1 MEAARLWEASELLSD
16 RVRRLRDEYFNYDR
30 RSFHNEILP
39 FSTGTRWDIV
49 YREFEDLA
57 APERVPFMEANAD
70 SLLAMAKKIDLPE
83 DFWRQPLIVRRALFF
98 ERVLQEIPLDILKG
112 ELIVG
117 AQFNTAM
124 SNCLN
129 EEETRDYWA
138 IDEVLFEK
146 SKELIQYGIGCTGA
160 IPSHII
166 QDFPKI
172 LKIGFK
178 GIEEEA
184 KQLLEETDDEEK
196 RSFLTAVIICCR
208 GVRNFANRYGEKA
221 KSLCEAERKSRRRDE
236 LAEISRICDKVPYL
250 PAETFHEAVQSVW
263 FTHMIDMI
271 AEAYPGAGLSY
282 GRLDQML
289 FPYYEEDLQKPLLT
303 RDQAK
308 EILQCF
314 WIKNNYVY
322 DRTPA
327 YARQGITASY
337 GQLITLGGQGEGGKD
352 LTNDLTYLFLDVIG
366 EMNMI
371 EPKTSIRIHQGTPPQ
386 LLTRICKMIQKSQ
399 GSPFLL
405 NFDKMSIEALEKEG
419 LPRREAVNYGIVGCI
434 ENTAQGCDLSGTVD
448 VNINLAKPL
457 ELALNQGKCLVTGKQ
472 LGIRMRSPLEFH
484 SFEQFLKTYKKQLRA
499 MIRKMIEIQNG
510 WDGLRSK
517 YVPCPYLS
525 ATIEGCMKKGK
536 DVRAGG
542 ATYNFITVEGV
553 AISTVADS
561 LAAVKKLV
569 FEDKAITIHELLNA
583 LRSNFEGNEILRQT
597 LINKAPKFGNDNA
610 YVDSIGREISRF
622 WAKEVNKYIS
632 PSTGRRYTAG
642 YLSWNY
648 FIAFGRATAATPDG
662 RKRSEPLSNA
672 VSPVQGRDI
681 NGPTSAV
688 KSVTQYGFD
697 LNPRGASYTITLNPS
712 MLTNDEKL
720 EKLAALLLAYEELGG
735 TSIQFNVIDRETLLD
750 AQRHPQN
757 YQNLLVRV
765 TGYNAYFV
773 TLGRVI
779 QDEIISRTSHSQGF

>member
-1 MEAARLWEASELLSD
+1 MGATKLWEASELLSD
-16 RVRRLRDEYFNYDR
+16 RIKGLRDEYFNYDKR
-30 RSFHNEILP
+30 TFHNEILP
-39 FSTGTRWDIV
+39 FSTGTHWDIV

-70 SLLAMAKKIDLPE
+70 SLLAMAKKISLPE
-83 DFWRQPLIVRRALFF
+83 DFWGQALIVRRALFF
-98 ERVLQEIPLDILKG
+98 ERVLQEIPVDILEE

-117 AQFNTAM
+117 AHFNTAI

-129 EEETRDYWA
+129 EEETRKYRA
-138 IDEVLFEK
+138 IDQELFET

-166 QDFPKI
+166 QDFPKV
-172 LKIGFK
+172 LKMGFK

-184 KQLLEETDDEEK
+184 RQLLQQTGDEEK
-196 RSFLTAVIICCR
+196 RNFLTAIIICCR
-208 GVRNFANRYGEKA
+208 GVRDLANRYAEEA
-221 KSLCEAERKSRRRDE
+221 KSLGETERDSKRREE
-236 LAEISRICDKVPYL
+236 LVEIWRVCHKVPYL
-250 PAETFHEAVQSVW
+250 PAETFHEAIQSVW

-282 GRLDQML
+282 GRLDQFL
-289 FPYYEEDLQKPLLT
+289 FPYYERDLREHLLT
-303 RDQAK
+303 REQAK
-308 EILQCF
+308 EILECF

-337 GQLITLGGQGEGGKD
+337 GQLITLGGKGEGGKD
-352 LTNDLTYLFLDVIG
+352 LTNDLTHLFLDVID

-386 LLTRICKMIQKSQ
+386 LLKRICNMIQKSQ

-419 LPRREAVNYGIVGCI
+419 LPHREAVDYGIVGCI
-434 ENTAQGCDLSGTVD
+434 ENTAQGSDLSGTVD
-448 VNINLAKPL
+448 VNVNLAKPL
-457 ELALNQGKCLVTGKQ
+457 ELALNQGKCILTGEQ
-472 LGIRMRSPLEFH
+472 LGPRARSPLELD
-484 SFEQFLKTYKKQLRA
+484 SFEQFLKAYKKQLRA
-499 MIRKMIEIQNG
+499 MMRKMIDVQNG

-525 ATIEGCMKKGK
+525 ATIQGCMEKGK

-542 ATYNFITVEGV
+542 PKYNFITVEGV
-553 AISTVADS
+553 GISTVADS

-569 FEDKAITIHELLNA
+569 FEDKAVTMQELLDA
-583 LRSNFEGNEILRQT
+583 IRTNFERNEVLRQT
-597 LINKAPKFGNDNA
+597 LINKAPKFGNDDA

-622 WAKEVNKYIS
+622 WAKEVNKYVS

-648 FIAFGRATAATPDG
+648 FIAFGKATAATADG

-672 VSPVQGRDI
+672 ASPVQGRDI
-681 NGPTSAV
+681 NGPTSAI
-688 KSVTQYGFD
+688 KSVTKYGFD

-712 MLTNDEKL
+712 MLRNDERL

-735 TSIQFNVIDRETLLD
+735 TSIQFNVIDRETLLE
-750 AQRHPQN
+750 AQRHPEN

-773 TLGRVI
+773 TLGRTI
-779 QDEIISRTSHSQGF
+779 QNEIISRTSHFRGF